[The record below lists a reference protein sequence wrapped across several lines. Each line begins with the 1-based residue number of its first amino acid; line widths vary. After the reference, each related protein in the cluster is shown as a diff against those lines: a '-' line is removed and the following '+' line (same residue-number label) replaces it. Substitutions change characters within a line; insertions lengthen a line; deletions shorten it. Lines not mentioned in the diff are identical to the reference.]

1 MKANL
6 RLFVLSGLILA
17 LTAWNSLG
25 QVSINITGDP
35 PDNSAML
42 DVKSSSKGFLPPR
55 MTTTERDAITNPAEG
70 LIIYNNDKKLVE
82 FFNGAEWTQ
91 IYYSSSDEVI
101 CGQGFKDTR
110 DYKIYS
116 TLQIGTQ
123 CWMAE
128 NLNFGTKIEGSLD
141 QTDNSTIEKY
151 CYDNSESYCEIYGG
165 LYQWN
170 ELMQYTTTSGT
181 QGICPEGWHVPTR
194 AEFEVLTDF
203 LGGESSCGGKMKT
216 SGTIEAGTGLWY
228 TPNTGATNESGFT
241 GMPGGMRTSSTA
253 FMHLG
258 YNADFFTSDESS
270 EYIGMAWGRNLYYGN
285 VTVRDEPFD
294 KRYGWSV
301 RCLKN

>member
-1 MKANL
+1 MKKNTQ
-6 RLFVLSGLILA
+6 LFILA
-17 LTAWNSLG
+17 GLMLVLPVWISSG
-25 QVSINITGDP
+25 QVSINTSGAP

-42 DVKSSSKGFLPPR
+42 DVQSSSQGFLPPR
-55 MTTTERDAITNPAEG
+55 LTTSERDAISNPAEG
-70 LIIYNNDKKLVE
+70 LIIYNKDKKLVE
-82 FFNGAEWTQ
+82 FFNGTEWTQ
-91 IYYSSSDEVI
+91 IYYSSSDEVS

-110 DYKIYS
+110 DYKIYQ

-128 NLNFGTKIEGSLD
+128 NLNIGTRIDGILD

-151 CYDNSESYCEIYGG
+151 CYDDDESYCEIYGG

-170 ELMQYTTTSGT
+170 ELMQYTAISGT
-181 QGICPEGWHVPTR
+181 QGICPAGWHVPTR

-216 SGTIEAGTGLWY
+216 SGTIEAGTGLWH

-241 GMPGGMRTSSTA
+241 GMPAGMRDAGTT
-253 FMHLG
+253 FMHMA
-258 YNADFFTSDESS
+258 YNADFFTSDEYSA
-270 EYIGMAWGRNLYYGN
+270 GMAWGRNLYYGS
-285 VTVRDEPFD
+285 VTVRDEYFD

-301 RCLKN
+301 RCLKNE

>member
-1 MKANL
+1 MKKNTQL
-6 RLFVLSGLILA
+6 LILA
-17 LTAWNSLG
+17 GLMFFLPAWISSG
-25 QVSINITGDP
+25 QVSINTSGAP

-42 DVKSSSKGFLPPR
+42 DVQSSSQGFLPPR
-55 MTTTERDAITNPAEG
+55 LTTSERDAISNPAEG
-70 LIIYNNDKKLVE
+70 LIIYNKDKKLVE
-82 FFNGAEWTQ
+82 FFNGTEWTQ
-91 IYYSSSDEVI
+91 IYYSSSDEVA

-110 DYKIYS
+110 DYKIYQ

-128 NLNFGTKIEGSLD
+128 NLNIGTRIDGILD

-151 CYDNSESYCEIYGG
+151 CYDDDESYCEIYGG

-170 ELMQYTTTSGT
+170 ELMQYTAISGT
-181 QGICPEGWHVPTR
+181 QGICPAGWHVPTR

-216 SGTIEAGTGLWY
+216 SGTIEAGTGLWH

-241 GMPGGMRTSSTA
+241 GIPAGMRDAGTT
-253 FMHLG
+253 FMHMG
-258 YNADFFTSDESS
+258 YNADFFTSDEYSA
-270 EYIGMAWGRNLYYGN
+270 GMAWGRNLYYGS
-285 VTVRDEPFD
+285 VTVRDEYFD

-301 RCLKN
+301 RCLKNE